1 MSERLKVEE
10 GPRAKQHRCLQKLE
24 KAGRDESLRSLRKEP
39 ALPTHF
45 QTSDLQTVKE
55 YIICVALSSSTSGNV
70 SQQPLETVARRGSL
84 GQEGLAGE
92 QSSTGLAEADLR
104 GRVRGTWDR
113 IPRPPPPLPAC
124 PAGPGAARRRP
135 EDLFTEVWAD
145 PGESRYLP
153 GSQDQRCHHPGVK
166 EAGRSVRLGQWLKL
180 VLRIGQGGAGRGS
193 PILREARLEPTAQ
206 SIQTSPPRAENRAGE
221 GIRPWRAG
229 QCRSFPERGMSGP
242 FPRESAA
249 LRPQQ

>member
-92 QSSTGLAEADLR
+92 QSSHWRLS
-104 GRVRGTWDR
+104 
-113 IPRPPPPLPAC
+113 
-124 PAGPGAARRRP
+124 PGGGVWARRA
-135 EDLFTEVWAD
+135 LLA
-145 PGESRYLP
+145 SRAAQ
-153 GSQDQRCHHPGVK
+153 GWQK
-166 EAGRSVRLGQWLKL
+166 
-180 VLRIGQGGAGRGS
+180 RI
-193 PILREARLEPTAQ
+193 
-206 SIQTSPPRAENRAGE
+206 
-221 GIRPWRAG
+221 
-229 QCRSFPERGMSGP
+229 
-242 FPRESAA
+242 
-249 LRPQQ
+249 